1 MREPSADRTYATPD
15 DLPVSA
21 VLPELL
27 RSVREGQVVYLSE
40 RDEPIAAVVPLEV
53 AKAGLAALGRPDEG
67 IR

>member
-1 MREPSADRTYATPD
+1 MREPSADRTFATPD

-40 RDEPIAAVVPLEV
+40 GEEPIAAVVQLEV
-53 AKAGLAALGRPDEG
+53 AKAGLAARGRPDEG
-67 IR
+67 TR